1 MKRKWKG
8 LWTVFLLA
16 MLLMVCATAGAETVA
31 KIGAIGYETLDAAVA
46 AAVDGDTIIVLGDC
60 TTEGLNLSK
69 DLTIQGL
76 ERLEGTKEGTKPKI
90 TFTKYGIALWGKALT
105 FKNCEVVMN
114 GIGSTPYTA
123 EWNWMTI
130 CASKDASLT
139 LNNAKMTL
147 DAKTLDANNAKKHA
161 IYFCSNNKLNLYNGS
176 ILEIK
181 NYGQDALEW
190 DGGDGGYNVNIVDST
205 FISENNRSGFTGTF
219 YATINNSTVKVNNS
233 RGNGS
238 NGTYYKIENGSN
250 VEFVG
255 NVNWGISAWRID
267 MTNDSTLTAKN
278 NGYSGIWTR
287 VLNVDGTCTLDVEG
301 NGAKA
306 TGFTTNAGIFFQGNR
321 TYTSTIGEGAK
332 VTIRNNAGSGIY
344 TNQKV
349 CNLTIESGTITN
361 NGTGMVNTQ
370 NGKGATYGGGVYNI
384 GTMYIDK
391 DVVIYN
397 NHADTAGDD
406 IYNTGTITFGAVG
419 SGWYLDG
426 DPDCYDAIDGWYDDS
441 EEEES
446 DDSVKGGRWEAHDE
460 TALHIVK
467 QDAEKYEGLL
477 AIKAAHDIIKPEETP
492 EPSDPGINLT
502 FRKVWDDVGN
512 ANRPDSITLKV
523 YRNGEY
529 FRDLKLSYK
538 DSDEKDKNSN
548 TWTFHKYGWS
558 DAAYTVVEVDV
569 SGYASG
575 VEVSENDPDYFIITN
590 TYMPATGDDTPVTRY
605 LLMLGGAALLIAAAC
620 VLRARKKA

>member
-31 KIGAIGYETLDAAVA
+31 KIGDNEYETLDAAVA

-69 DLTIQGL
+69 DLTIRGL

-90 TFTKYGIALWGKALT
+90 TFMTYGIALWGKALT
-105 FKNCEVVMN
+105 FENCEVVMN

-139 LNNAKMTL
+139 LNNA
-147 DAKTLDANNAKKHA
+147 NKHA

-181 NYGQDALEW
+181 NYGEDALEW

-219 YATINNSTVKVNNS
+219 YATIDNSTVKVNNS
-233 RGNGS
+233 SGNGS

-267 MTNDSTLTAKN
+267 MTKNSTLTAKN

-306 TGFTTNAGIFFQGNR
+306 TGFTTNAGIFFQGNG
-321 TYTSTIGEGAK
+321 TYTSTIEEGAK
-332 VTIRNNAGSGIY
+332 VTISNNAGSGIY
-344 TNQKV
+344 TKQKV

-426 DPDCYDAIDGWYDDS
+426 APDCYDAIDGWYDDS

-446 DDSVKGGRWEAHDE
+446 DDSVNNGGRWEAHDE

-467 QDAEKYEGLL
+467 KNAGKCEGLL